1 MGHALKPSLCVDLTP
16 SFLPISSGFY
26 WIDPNQ
32 GCTNDAIKVFCDF
45 TTRETCIYAQPESI
59 AKKNWYRST
68 ESMKHVWFGETIN
81 GGTEVSVLR
90 REELYFPPPP
100 HEANR

>member
-1 MGHALKPSLCVDLTP
+1 MPFGAHSARYSLFIFSLHHFDSLCTCP
-16 SFLPISSGFY
+16 SGFY

-32 GCTNDAIKVFCDF
+32 GCMNDAIKVFCDF
-45 TTRETCIYAQPESI
+45 TTRETCIYAHPESI

-81 GGTEVSVLR
+81 GGTEVSIYR
-90 REELYFPPPP
+90 K
-100 HEANR
+100 